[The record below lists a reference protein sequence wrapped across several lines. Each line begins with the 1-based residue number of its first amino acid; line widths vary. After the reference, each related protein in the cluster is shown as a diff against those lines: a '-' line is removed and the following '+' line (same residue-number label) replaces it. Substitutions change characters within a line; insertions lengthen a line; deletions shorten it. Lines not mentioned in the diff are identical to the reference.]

1 MSLQTTITSPPNH
14 YSLSTKMDSAADKEE
29 RKREVSLVNL
39 RCSLFE
45 KLLIDWHSIIDLP
58 KENFVR
64 STILQVIFWP

>member
-1 MSLQTTITSPPNH
+1 MSLQTTITNH

-29 RKREVSLVNL
+29 RKREVSLANL

-45 KLLIDWHSIIDLP
+45 KLLIDWHSIIGSP

-64 STILQVIFWP
+64 STILQVIFFWP